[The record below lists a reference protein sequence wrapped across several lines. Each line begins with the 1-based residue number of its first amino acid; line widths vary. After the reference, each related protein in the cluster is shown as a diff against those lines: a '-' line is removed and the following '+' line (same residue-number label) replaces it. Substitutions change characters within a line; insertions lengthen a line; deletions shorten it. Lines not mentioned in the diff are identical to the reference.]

1 MTGQSKLNI
10 NYNENWTNALLS
22 SFRGYRNGVIAGARI
37 RFPYIFQAV
46 IYCLLYSKE
55 KYYRTR
61 VTEVMKHMFHHGRN
75 LGTFIL
81 LYKTMCFLCRRYLNM
96 TNGIESVL
104 CGFIGGSIAFGD
116 SSGISGSV
124 NNQIILYLF
133 ARALEGMITWGSDAK
148 IIPEVLDVRTPN
160 GFRIFAG
167 LTSALTIFLT
177 EYKSGVLKSAFYR
190 TMHHLYYDSDSGS
203 AKIPNNFLLFVM
215 IISAS
220 LLIGDTFGVK
230 QLQLDSIMGQ
240 SEKVV
245 QYVMSLLFGEVAPKK

>member
-1 MTGQSKLNI
+1 
-10 NYNENWTNALLS
+10 
-22 SFRGYRNGVIAGARI
+22 
-37 RFPYIFQAV
+37 
-46 IYCLLYSKE
+46 
-55 KYYRTR
+55 
-61 VTEVMKHMFHHGRN
+61 
-75 LGTFIL
+75 
-81 LYKTMCFLCRRYLNM
+81 M